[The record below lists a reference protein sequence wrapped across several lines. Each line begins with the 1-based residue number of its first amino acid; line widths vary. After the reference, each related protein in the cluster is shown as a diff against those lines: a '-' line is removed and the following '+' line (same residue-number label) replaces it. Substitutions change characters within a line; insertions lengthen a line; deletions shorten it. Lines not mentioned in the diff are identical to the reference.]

1 MFKHSPVFRIGGDEF
16 VVLLS
21 GEDYGNRDA
30 LLNNFDKMM
39 YENILKKEVVIS
51 IGLDIYIPEKAD
63 TFQIVFERADKKMYA
78 RKKLLKDIQEKF

>member
-1 MFKHSPVFRIGGDEF
+1 
-16 VVLLS
+16 
-21 GEDYGNRDA
+21 
-30 LLNNFDKMM
+30 M

-51 IGLDIYIPEKAD
+51 TGLEIYIPEKAD